1 MKFSLFYI
9 YIYIERERERELM
22 MRETQENYYL
32 VLFMFICQLYFY
44 ILGPSGLLGY

>member
-9 YIYIERERERELM
+9 YIELM

-32 VLFMFICQLYFY
+32 VLFMFTSQLYFY